1 MLTSPF
7 GHRPAFSTSGTG
19 VAVALAAYAG
29 VCVDYAST
37 ANIADFA
44 AASTTMDG
52 GTLVEGNTVL
62 LKDQSTGSQNGL
74 YFVDSVS
81 GSSCA
86 LVRMRSAFEAGQY
99 LAPGF
104 EVHVGNGTANADGR
118 FKLTGTSSKLIGA
131 DALTFSRTSDTI
143 TLGKRQLVMTQAD
156 LTDADGSQA
165 LNIGAVLPANAR
177 ILGVEIHSVTPFSGG
192 SVGDFTVD
200 IGTAD
205 DVDALIDG
213 ADLFSAA
220 VDGQAAT
227 RPLGIAPNKLF
238 ATAGKQLIATFICGS
253 DDVKDATAG
262 GCTIDVIFAQL
273 A

>member
-1 MLTSPF
+1 MHASPF
-7 GHRPAFSTSGTG
+7 GHRLSKSTSAN
-19 VAVALAAYAG
+19 AVLVTLAAYIG

-37 ANIADFA
+37 ANVADRS

-52 GTLVEGNTVL
+52 GTLTEGKTVL
-62 LKDQSTGSQNGL
+62 LKDQSTASQNGL

-81 GSSCA
+81 GSACA
-86 LVRMRSAFEAGQY
+86 LVRLQGFEAGEVV
-99 LAPGF
+99 APGT

-118 FKLTGTSSKLIGA
+118 FKLTGTSSKLIGT

-143 TLGKRQLVMTQAD
+143 TIGKRQLVMTQAD

-165 LNIGAVLPANAR
+165 LNIGAVLPANSR

-192 SVGDFTVD
+192 SVADFTVD
-200 IGTAD
+200 IGTSGD
-205 DVDALIDG
+205 PDALIDG
-213 ADLFSAA
+213 ADLYASA

-238 ATAGKQLIATFICGS
+238 VSAGAQIIATFACGS

-262 GCTIDVIFAQL
+262 GCTIDVLFAQL